1 MKINWKKIAPELV
14 ILGIFIIAS
23 LIYYF
28 PAVEGKVIY
37 AGDYINGRAACQES
51 IDFHDETGEY
61 SFWTGSMFSGMPNYQ
76 IGANG
81 GFTVD
86 KILNPIRWVL
96 KAGNRNV
103 FFIFLYFLI
112 AFYLLLCT
120 FKIEKLISM
129 AGSFAMA
136 MSSYFFVIVAA
147 SHNGKAY
154 SITWMTLV
162 LIGMILTYRKFTH
175 GAHC

>member
-86 KILNPIRWVL
+86 KILNPIRWVIL
-96 KAGNRNV
+96 SVTAYFQDRKMDKYGRILCDGNV
-103 FFIFLYFLI
+103 KLFL
-112 AFYLLLCT
+112 CHCC
-120 FKIEKLISM
+120 
-129 AGSFAMA
+129 GFA
-136 MSSYFFVIVAA
+136 
-147 SHNGKAY
+147 
-154 SITWMTLV
+154 
-162 LIGMILTYRKFTH
+162 
-175 GAHC
+175 